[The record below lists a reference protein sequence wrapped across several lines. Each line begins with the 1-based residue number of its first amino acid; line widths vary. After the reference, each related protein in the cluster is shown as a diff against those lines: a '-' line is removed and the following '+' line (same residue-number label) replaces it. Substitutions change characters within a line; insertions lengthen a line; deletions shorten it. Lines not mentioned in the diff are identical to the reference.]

1 MLTRFL
7 LCCILAVP
15 TVALADANDGQFMGY
30 QLGDNYPAELR
41 HSEITTS
48 GNLLIVAE
56 DPVKP
61 ASIDEVR
68 LVATPKSR
76 TIGYIAATSWHDT
89 EEAARADGRRYAE
102 ALRTLYPDW
111 DFGRELMDARLRIVE
126 VNLDKSPYHLQLRL
140 DRDQHD
146 GRDMWRFT
154 MGLGWEEGSR
164 EWQVWQDQA
173 AGERATAQSS
183 DAERLADHPDYRG
196 L

>member
-1 MLTRFL
+1 MLKRFL
-7 LCCILAVP
+7 LCCILAAP
-15 TVALADANDGQFMGY
+15 TAAIADANDGQFMGF
-30 QLGDNYPAELR
+30 QLGESYPAEPR
-41 HSEITTS
+41 HSEITAS
-48 GNLLIVAE
+48 GNLLIMAE
-56 DPVKP
+56 EPVKP
-61 ASIDEVR
+61 ASIDEVS

-89 EEAARADGRRYAE
+89 EEAARANGRRYAE

-140 DRDQHD
+140 ERDEHD
-146 GRDMWRFT
+146 GRDMWRFS
-154 MGLGWEEGSR
+154 MGLGWQEDSSDWR
-164 EWQVWQDQA
+164 AWQDQA
-173 AGERATAQSS
+173 AGERAEAQSI

>member
-1 MLTRFL
+1 MLTRLL
-7 LCCILAVP
+7 LCCVLAVP
-15 TVALADANDGQFMGY
+15 TVTFADANEGQFMGFK
-30 QLGDNYPAELR
+30 LGDSYPKAPR
-41 HSEITTS
+41 HSEIATS

-56 DPVKP
+56 EPVKP

-68 LVATPKSR
+68 LVATPQSK

-89 EEAARADGRRYAE
+89 EEEARVDGRRYAE

-111 DFGRELMDARLRIVE
+111 DFGREIMDARLRIVE

-140 DRDQHD
+140 DRDQHE

-154 MGLGWEEGSR
+154 MGLGWAEGSR
-164 EWQVWQDQA
+164 EWQAWQDQA
-173 AGERATAQSS
+173 AGERATAQST
-183 DAERLADHPDYRG
+183 DAERLADHPDFRG

>member
-7 LCCILAVP
+7 LCCMLAVP
-15 TVALADANDGQFMGY
+15 TAVLADANDGQFMGY
-30 QLGDNYPAELR
+30 ALGDSYPEQPR
-41 HSEITTS
+41 VSEITTS

-61 ASIDEVR
+61 ATIDEVR
-68 LVATPKSR
+68 LVATPRSR

-111 DFGRELMDARLRIVE
+111 DFGRELMDARLRIIE

-140 DRDQHD
+140 TPDNHD
-146 GRDMWRFT
+146 GRDMWRFS
-154 MGLGWEEGSR
+154 MGLGWQEGSR
-164 EWQVWQDQA
+164 EWRAWQDQA
-173 AGERATAQSS
+173 A